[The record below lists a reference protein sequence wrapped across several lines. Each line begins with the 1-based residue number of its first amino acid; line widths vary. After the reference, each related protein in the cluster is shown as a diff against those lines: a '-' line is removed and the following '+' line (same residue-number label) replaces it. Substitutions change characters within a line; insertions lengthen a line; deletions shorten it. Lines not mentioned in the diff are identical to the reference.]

1 MNGRV
6 AKHAFATSPGDADT
20 WVRMREAPIFA
31 RIEGQPLYRAAHH
44 RRHAGAVRPHQGH
57 DLAART
63 DRRRHAARTA
73 RPRVLLQ
80 AETRNERNRSSRQ
93 AVNDAAT
100 ASTRVEL
107 DWLGKRI
114 KHWIRFGRIV
124 KKRVLNRRWR
134 IFSFPPR
141 VVFTFVRWAPN
152 DLRTI
157 ISRIDIVRAVA
168 LGEPY
173 ATLPFVR
180 PGGDIL
186 LRTNG
191 WPKVDPALQAIGA
204 VEVCGVD
211 PDDAAPD
218 PWRYVHNRLTLG
230 KQAVPKRSHATRLS
244 HCAAVS
250 RHDQPRRNSRGHG
263 ARRRLLGAPSSRQP
277 HAAVRLE
284 CQRER
289 ADRSLRRRH
298 IMDVHA
304 DDLFVVRPAE
314 PPARFPAARG

>member
-20 WVRMREAPIFA
+20 WVRMREAPISRESKASLF
-31 RIEGQPLYRAAHH
+31 
-44 RRHAGAVRPHQGH
+44 
-57 DLAART
+57 
-63 DRRRHAARTA
+63 TA
-73 RPRVLLQ
+73 RLTIDDTPGQCGRIKVTTLQ
-80 AETRNERNRSSRQ
+80 RGQIVADMLRELRARGFSYKRRLAMNAIAAAGRRS
-93 AVNDAAT
+93 NDAAT

-263 ARRRLLGAPSSRQP
+263 ARRRLLGAPSTRQP
-277 HAAVRLE
+277 PAAVRLE
-284 CQRER
+284 CQRQR

-298 IMDVHA
+298 IIDVHA
-304 DDLFVVRPAE
+304 GDLFVVRPAE